1 MSEARTGPRAAGRAA
16 PGPPSSFSAVHD
28 HIFRK
33 PDPTLPNPALEGRA
47 LPGTRPL
54 LSNPPP
60 IVRRKRKTVDWS
72 TAVIAALVLGS
83 AVQVYRHDGSQRVLQ
98 ILFDDIELFGAML
111 PKVLAGCLIGAFIA
125 LLLPRELVARWLGGE
140 SGLAGLLIATVAG
153 TIFPGGPI
161 TIYPVAAALLAV
173 GADAGV
179 AVAFVTSW
187 TLLGYSRALVWEL
200 PFFGPDFVIW
210 RMIAAL
216 PLPVIAGLLARL
228 ALTACR
234 RRKDGA

>member
-1 MSEARTGPRAAGRAA
+1 MC
-16 PGPPSSFSAVHD
+16 
-28 HIFRK
+28 
-33 PDPTLPNPALEGRA
+33 
-47 LPGTRPL
+47 PL
-54 LSNPPP
+54 LSTPPP
-60 IVRRKRKTVDWS
+60 ITRRKRKTADWS
-72 TAVIAALVLGS
+72 TAVIAALVLGC
-83 AVQVYRHDGSQRVLQ
+83 AAYVYWRDGQQRVLQ
-98 ILFDDIELFGAML
+98 ILIDDIDLFGAML
-111 PKVLAGCLIGAFIA
+111 PKVLAGCLIGAFVT

-140 SGLAGLLIATVAG
+140 SGLTGLIIALLAG

-210 RMIAAL
+210 RIVAAV
-216 PLPVIAGLLARL
+216 PLPIVAGLLARL
-228 ALTACR
+228 ALSVWR
-234 RRKDGA
+234 RNRKDGAA